1 MSLSSA
7 FERPL
12 LIYDDKCYSCT
23 KFAKIASML
32 SRSWISAAGHYYSQ
46 EAKEAKEMIFPP
58 DYDTTKMF
66 WLINKSGAHG
76 ARSGLL
82 PLAKEILV
90 GIFRGGGGG
99 KVSNIGAACEFDKT
113 NNNMSCYTTTNV
125 LKRIAGT
132 LSHGITFSFKT
143 G

>member
-1 MSLSSA
+1 M
-7 FERPL
+7 
-12 LIYDDKCYSCT
+12 
-23 KFAKIASML
+23 ASML
-32 SRSWISAAGHYYSQ
+32 SRNWISAAGHYYSQ

-58 DYDTTKMF
+58 EYDATKMF

-90 GIFRGGGGG
+90 GIFRGGGG

-113 NNNMSCYTTTNV
+113 NNMSCYTTTTV

-132 LSHGITFSFKT
+132 LSHGTTFSFKT

>member
-1 MSLSSA
+1 M
-7 FERPL
+7 
-12 LIYDDKCYSCT
+12 
-23 KFAKIASML
+23 ASML
-32 SRSWISAAGHYYSQ
+32 SRSWISIAGHYYSQ

-90 GIFRGGGGG
+90 GIFRGGGGRG

-132 LSHGITFSFKT
+132 LSHGTTFSFKT